1 MIVHVMK
8 GERFMKLLRKRFVTE
23 QQLTEMFKVLR
34 QKPSEIRQQK
44 LQKPKDKFKDI
55 LQSQPYYY
63 HQQIWSSCHDERERM
78 FACYLRY
85 VRPKIGNGEKHLG
98 KHGEYPKK
106 VEKQ

>member
-1 MIVHVMK
+1 MIVRVMK

-34 QKPSEIRQQK
+34 QKPSEIRQEK

-55 LQSQPYYY
+55 LQSQLYYY

-85 VRPKIGNGEKHLG
+85 VRPKIANREKHLG
-98 KHGEYPKK
+98 KHGECPKK

>member
-34 QKPSEIRQQK
+34 QKPSEIRQEK

-55 LQSQPYYY
+55 L
-63 HQQIWSSCHDERERM
+63 QQIWSSCHDERERM

-85 VRPKIGNGEKHLG
+85 VRPKIGNREKHLG